1 MTSIVYHPRIDDPDL
16 LQQQIARACWYLSPL
31 SPDSVRIE
39 TGLSPARFVPT
50 GYTPEVEAFAERL
63 PEWLT
68 LDATPIHRSDLD
80 AADIV
85 VLWQGIEPLGAEAVA
100 ELRKRG
106 VAVHDVDYRDR
117 TEGSRYIDISY
128 RFPANDGQVVETSNR
143 RFAALAETLQPLK
156 TAYLFCSGPEVSR
169 YANYRFDDGINIV
182 CNSVINDAEL
192 LAAAAPHIQ
201 IFGDPIFHFGCSSYA
216 HEFRQTLARTQA
228 QYGYHCIVP
237 IKYFNL
243 FTYWQPQLSEVS
255 MAVPFDVQMPIN
267 LDLLNDFRLHTT
279 DNILTFLMLPVAST
293 LARDIYLLGCDG
305 RPLSQNDYFWKHN
318 EKTQFVGQM
327 TNIQEVHP
335 SFFKL
340 DYDEYYLRHCDNT
353 QAYLQA
359 GEQRGLRYQALTPSH
374 IPALRAREHL
384 FARIPSGE
392 AVTVGVEPLA
402 DAQGLEAA
410 RASYGAAGNVRM
422 LANRSV
428 SDAAGSATYRMLSAE
443 VTEQEVQ
450 WIADQCRLWRGDI
463 RVRSANAPQGLEARL
478 TGALAGI
485 CSDIE
490 VRMAPT
496 PRAPTVQA
504 PTAQAPTDKPAAV
517 SSDAPASNG
526 LARRPSNSAFSQRF
540 AMADLAYEVAK
551 QRIEQQATTRQTR
564 ADLQREIT
572 ALRGD
577 NARLAEH
584 NAALQAGQQRLETQL
599 AELQSSIERLREEH
613 KHTAMQAQRAAA
625 QSNELTARTQDVNQR
640 VTDLNTKV
648 NQNKDM
654 AQAANSLAL
663 ERAKSLKLELQLEHK
678 RLQDR
683 VDVLADRERSLAER
697 HQALDA
703 RQLEAAK
710 ATTTQN
716 RYWASIERFRSNE
729 PDYQVFA
736 RHLSKEE
743 LEAFSREAREI
754 FGLDLEPR
762 SIAYMAHRIR
772 QIESNSIG
780 RLATSIHAALTR
792 AMALLSL
799 ADERLQYV
807 EIGVLFGINTAIV
820 WDLLRYRFQSTRIT
834 CIDPLEGYYDAS
846 ALDKLTGLPINETVL
861 KQNLK
866 RALCD
871 MRQVT
876 IL

>member
-1 MTSIVYHPRIDDPDL
+1 
-16 LQQQIARACWYLSPL
+16 
-31 SPDSVRIE
+31 
-39 TGLSPARFVPT
+39 
-50 GYTPEVEAFAERL
+50 
-63 PEWLT
+63 
-68 LDATPIHRSDLD
+68 
-80 AADIV
+80 
-85 VLWQGIEPLGAEAVA
+85 
-100 ELRKRG
+100 
-106 VAVHDVDYRDR
+106 
-117 TEGSRYIDISY
+117 
-128 RFPANDGQVVETSNR
+128 
-143 RFAALAETLQPLK
+143 
-156 TAYLFCSGPEVSR
+156 
-169 YANYRFDDGINIV
+169 
-182 CNSVINDAEL
+182 
-192 LAAAAPHIQ
+192 
-201 IFGDPIFHFGCSSYA
+201 
-216 HEFRQTLARTQA
+216 
-228 QYGYHCIVP
+228 
-237 IKYFNL
+237 
-243 FTYWQPQLSEVS
+243 
-255 MAVPFDVQMPIN
+255 
-267 LDLLNDFRLHTT
+267 
-279 DNILTFLMLPVAST
+279 
-293 LARDIYLLGCDG
+293 
-305 RPLSQNDYFWKHN
+305 
-318 EKTQFVGQM
+318 
-327 TNIQEVHP
+327 
-335 SFFKL
+335 
-340 DYDEYYLRHCDNT
+340 
-353 QAYLQA
+353 
-359 GEQRGLRYQALTPSH
+359 
-374 IPALRAREHL
+374 
-384 FARIPSGE
+384 
-392 AVTVGVEPLA
+392 
-402 DAQGLEAA
+402 
-410 RASYGAAGNVRM
+410 
-422 LANRSV
+422 
-428 SDAAGSATYRMLSAE
+428 
-443 VTEQEVQ
+443 
-450 WIADQCRLWRGDI
+450 
-463 RVRSANAPQGLEARL
+463 
-478 TGALAGI
+478 
-485 CSDIE
+485 
-490 VRMAPT
+490 
-496 PRAPTVQA
+496 
-504 PTAQAPTDKPAAV
+504 
-517 SSDAPASNG
+517 
-526 LARRPSNSAFSQRF
+526 
-540 AMADLAYEVAK
+540 MADLAYEVAK

-876 IL
+876 ILKGLSEDAEILAEASRHRYNYLLIDGDHSYDGVRRDFENYAPLVTPGGIVAIDDYGAPEWPEVTAYADRFLMDLPEYDVLSKQHRTLILRKR